1 MESVT
6 LCFKKIQEAK
16 VLNAEL
22 THLKSNAVSYYFYK
36 VSFKQFIWLQIRK
49 YMNDK
54 CPHQI
59 YFFLLKTLSLL

>member
-22 THLKSNAVSYYFYK
+22 THLKSNAVSYYFIK
-36 VSFKQFIWLQIRK
+36 FLSSNSFGCKLENI
-49 YMNDK
+49 
-54 CPHQI
+54 
-59 YFFLLKTLSLL
+59 